1 MRKHR
6 INPLLLYAY
15 LNTDYYIDVPDAP
28 FKLNIGRYSLE
39 LDRLHQKLGVNTSLY
54 ITAWNP
60 FSDQLTDEENNAKQQ
75 MLVSDIIDLGFDM
88 ITGRGIA
95 QSGEW
100 PPEESIVVLGCDES
114 TAITLSQKYR
124 QNAVVFSDENA
135 IPRLI
140 ETE

>member
-1 MRKHR
+1 MYLT
-6 INPLLLYAY
+6 LLLSSI
-15 LNTDYYIDVPDAP
+15 LGVTH
-28 FKLNIGRYSLE
+28 LE
-39 LDRLHQKLGVNTSLY
+39 LDRQYQKLGVNTLLY

-60 FSDQLTDEENNAKQQ
+60 FSDQLTDEENKAKQQ
-75 MLVSDIIDLGFDM
+75 MLVADITDLGFDI
-88 ITGRGIA
+88 ITSRSIA
-95 QSGEW
+95 QSGDW
-100 PPEESIVVLGCDES
+100 PPEESIVVLGCHES